1 MLRIRLRRTG
11 RRNRPTYRIVVAEH
25 SAPLSGKVVEQLG
38 HFDPR
43 TKVIGLTPDRVMHWL
58 SVGARPSNRVAK
70 LLTSQGVKH
79 PHIVVVQRASRAP
92 KRSEDAASPD
102 VKKPIAAASSG
113 ESAPVTASVAEPET
127 AESTTDAP
135 AAE

>member
-38 HFDPR
+38 HYDPR

-70 LLTSQGVKH
+70 LLISQGVKH
-79 PHIVVVQRASRAP
+79 PHIVVVQRAFRAP

-102 VKKPIAAASSG
+102 VKKPVAAASFG
-113 ESAPVTASVAEPET
+113 ESAPVTDGAVGSET
-127 AESTTDAP
+127 VDSTTAAP
-135 AAE
+135 AAG